1 MSQRTRSL
9 AALAAT
15 VSVSFGALLYAFSVL
30 ITERAAGAEFSTGL
44 LSTAYGGTVLVGGGM
59 AFAIGRVVDAR
70 GVRLVMG
77 LGAFLGALGLAGL
90 AASSQ
95 GWQVVAASWLLIGP
109 AGAMTFYEP
118 AFVAL
123 DQWFEPSERG
133 RAIGILTV
141 VGGLAGPV
149 FLPLTAALVESIGW
163 RPTALVLAGT
173 VAAVGLI
180 SAGLALPSGR
190 PSISGASPPRVTVG
204 DLLSDVR
211 FVLYTASVLLLFG
224 AFQTVIFHR
233 IALFEGGGFGIA
245 LISFWAGVSGWL
257 SFPGRYFAPLLASG
271 RRGVT
276 WNSAVAA
283 LLALTVI
290 PMLAPSTRPLMIL
303 HFVAFGLVFGAVLPM
318 RAAVMGTWFSG
329 PSYGRIMGIQWTVA
343 AFAGATAPAL
353 AGFSRDTTGSY
364 RGAVLGVIIALMAAA
379 ALIVAAG
386 RYDPA
391 RQSNRL

>member
-1 MSQRTRSL
+1 MTRRTRSL

-59 AFAIGRVVDAR
+59 AFAIGRVVDSR
-70 GVRLVMG
+70 GVRMVMG
-77 LGAFLGALGLAGL
+77 VGSVTGALGLAGL
-90 AASSQ
+90 ALSTQ
-95 GWQVVAASWLLIGP
+95 GWQVVAASWFLIGP

-123 DQWFEPSERG
+123 DQWFEPAERG

-149 FLPLTAALVESIGW
+149 FLPLTAALVESVGW
-163 RPTALVLAGT
+163 RPTAGILAGI
-173 VAAVGLI
+173 VAAVGLVAA
-180 SAGLALPSGR
+180 SLALPSGR
-190 PSISGASPPRVTVG
+190 PALSELSPPRVTLRT
-204 DLLSDVR
+204 LLSDSR
-211 FVLYTASVLLLFG
+211 FRLYTGSVLLLFG

-245 LISFWAGVSGWL
+245 LVSFWAGVSGWL
-257 SFPGRYFAPLLASG
+257 SFPGRYFGPILASG
-271 RRGVT
+271 TRGVR
-276 WNSAVAA
+276 WNAAVAG
-283 LLALTVI
+283 LLALTVL
-290 PMLAPSTRPLMIL
+290 PMLAPGNRLLMTV

-329 PSYGRIMGIQWTVA
+329 QTFGRIMGIQWTLA
-343 AFAGATAPAL
+343 ALAGAAAPAL

-364 RGAVLGVIIALMAAA
+364 QGAVVGVIIALLASAG
-379 ALIVAAG
+379 LILASERPRPERTG
-386 RYDPA
+386 
-391 RQSNRL
+391 L